1 MLGQMGGSWNTL
13 VNKTNC
19 TIMVRNFEQCG
30 KFAFPNSLTPRQPL
44 FSSPF
49 KGIWQLFEKK
59 HKNKAKTPDKNQDLE
74 QGDELHPWNYTGRPR
89 RVERFCCCL
98 ICDCC
103 VLIVRISSKREGV
116 SDLFEPGIWNK
127 KSSIHI
133 LLYDYLVRINW
144 LPHNYFP

>member
-30 KFAFPNSLTPRQPL
+30 KFAFSHSEATTFFLSIQGNLAV
-44 FSSPF
+44 
-49 KGIWQLFEKK
+49 IWKK
-59 HKNKAKTPDKNQDLE
+59 NKNKAKTPDKNQDLV

-103 VLIVRISSKREGV
+103 VLIVRISSKREGIP
-116 SDLFEPGIWNK
+116 DLFEPGIWNK

-133 LLYDYLVRINW
+133 LLYDYLVRIKS
-144 LPHNYFP
+144 LPLNYFP